1 MFTIDNASA
10 RFATFAQ
17 AADCAV
23 KHAQQR
29 GPALIRSMRAGD
41 LLADFRAMP
50 DGTVSCYGIG
60 ERGRALVDGWAR

>member
-1 MFTIDNASA
+1 MFTIDNTAA
-10 RFATFAQ
+10 RFHTFAQ

-29 GPALIRSMRAGD
+29 GPALIRNLRAGD

-50 DGTVSCYGIG
+50 DGTVSICGVG
-60 ERGRALVDGWAR
+60 PRGRAFVEEWAQ